1 MARIEKIIRLT
12 NEEKG
17 VLNEA
22 KEILKEIS
30 EGLEEDCITEYNNS
44 EYITDILDI
53 YFCYQERGGKIPPFY
68 FLKST

>member
-30 EGLEEDCITEYNNS
+30 EGLEEDCITEYSNS

-53 YFCYQERGGKIPPFY
+53 YFCY
-68 FLKST
+68 